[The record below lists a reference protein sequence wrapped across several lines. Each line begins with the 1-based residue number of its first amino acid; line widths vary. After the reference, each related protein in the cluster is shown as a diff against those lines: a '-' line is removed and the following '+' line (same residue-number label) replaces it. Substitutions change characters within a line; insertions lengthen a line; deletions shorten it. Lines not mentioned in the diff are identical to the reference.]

1 MSEDNKPVID
11 ASWIE
16 RLPWWS
22 YLLCI
27 IALFYLLEW
36 VGFVHEGTG
45 SGCGIVFLCY
55 AVVRVLFG
63 NPEPVSTDEILAA
76 GYRHNWTTLG
86 FKKIK

>member
-1 MSEDNKPVID
+1 MDKDGAVID

-36 VGFVHEGTG
+36 VGFVVEGTG

-63 NPEPVSTDEILAA
+63 NPEYVSKEEIFAS
-76 GYRHNWTTLG
+76 GYTQEGSLG
-86 FKKIK
+86 IYRKRK